1 MLVCLWQHLQGNAAN
16 FFAERPIAFG
26 LFPCLLLTAYRSVGI
41 MMMLYP
47 EEIAIRMDIPLDSV
61 LSSRNGSA

>member
-1 MLVCLWQHLQGNAAN
+1 M
-16 FFAERPIAFG
+16 
-26 LFPCLLLTAYRSVGI
+26 TAYRSVGI